1 MNKLISKTAVTVSF
15 LAVLALS
22 VAAPASAHSVNE
34 SVRIGDGSSSG
45 GESTVNGSITVGAGA
60 VVTGNLNTVNGRIRV
75 DDDATIEDVSTV
87 NGSLRIGS
95 GSKTETLSTVNGGIE
110 VGDNVTVDG
119 EIEAV
124 NGGIDLGSGSS
135 VRRNVSN
142 INGEIDLQAS
152 IVDGDVSTVSGD
164 IELRDSTEVKGD
176 VIVEKPNGWNWNNDD
191 DDRVPEIVIGP
202 GSKVHGEIRVERVVE
217 LYISETAEVGGVSG
231 EMSMDDAIRFSGNR
245 P

>member
-22 VAAPASAHSVNE
+22 VAAPASAHNVNKSVK
-34 SVRIGDGSSSG
+34 IADGNSSN
-45 GESTVNGSITVGAGA
+45 GESTVNGSISVGTGA
-60 VVTGNLNTVNGRIRV
+60 VVTGDLNTVNGRIRV
-75 DDDATIEDVSTV
+75 DSDATVEDVSTV
-87 NGSLRIGS
+87 NGGLSIDS
-95 GSKTETLSTVNGGIE
+95 GSKTETLSTVNGAIN

-124 NGGIDLGSGSS
+124 NGGIDLGTGSS
-135 VRRNVSN
+135 VRRSVSN

-152 IVDGDVSTVSGD
+152 TVDGDVSTVSGD
-164 IELRDSTEVKGD
+164 IELRDSAQVMGD
-176 VIVEKPNGWNWNNDD
+176 VIVEKPNGWNWNNNSK
-191 DDRVPEIVIGP
+191 DRVPEVIIGP
-202 GSKVHGEIRVERVVE
+202 GSKVHGEIRVERVVD
-217 LYISETAEVGGVSG
+217 LYISESAEVGGVSG